1 MIGTVVIKW
10 EITGVDRI
18 GMIKVEIKTEVAV
31 VIEKEIVVTTA
42 IMIKTGTVVII
53 EITNIQTV
61 VIWEMTEVMVM
72 ITIKWMIREEQWWW

>member
-18 GMIKVEIKTEVAV
+18 GMIKVEIKTDVAV

-42 IMIKTGTVVII
+42 IMIKTGTVVLI

-61 VIWEMTEVMVM
+61 VIGEMTWVMVM
-72 ITIKWMIREEQWWW
+72 ITIK